1 MIPLT
6 QWAEDHDIPKRTADQ
21 WAKDDKIPTKVGF
34 YTKEIVRKT
43 RIKGRMIDPNID
55 PKKLGLL

>member
-6 QWAEDHDIPKRTADQ
+6 QWAEEHDIPKRTADQ
-21 WAKDDKIPTKVGF
+21 WAKDKVIPTKVGF

-43 RIKGRMIDPNID
+43 RIKGRMIDQNVD
-55 PKKLGLL
+55 PKELGLL

>member
-6 QWAEDHDIPKRTADQ
+6 QWAEDHGIPKRTADQ

-34 YTKEIVRKT
+34 YTKKIERIT
-43 RIKGRMIDPNID
+43 RIKGRMIDQNVD
-55 PKKLGLL
+55 PKELGLL